1 MTLSDYRV
9 LLDISED
16 TYEKDK
22 AKIIKIWDIT
32 EKQLRVKLKADKIP
46 EKLDYI
52 VPSIVVKRYNRL
64 GFEGMEQHSQSE
76 ETISYNLDD
85 FGEFQDEINDYLEE
99 QGLIRKRKVS
109 FLWEPALITTTKNT
123 SWFRKNW

>member
-1 MTLSDYRV
+1 MFHSEYRV
-9 LLDISED
+9 LLDISDD
-16 TYEKDK
+16 TYKKDEE
-22 AKIIKIWDIT
+22 KIIKIWDIT
-32 EKQLRVKLKADKIP
+32 EKQLLVKLKTDEIP

-109 FLWEPALITTTKNT
+109 FL
-123 SWFRKNW
+123 

>member
-1 MTLSDYRV
+1 MFLSEYRV
-9 LLDISED
+9 LLDISDD
-16 TYEKDK
+16 TYKKDK
-22 AKIIKIWDIT
+22 EKIIKIWDIT
-32 EKQLRVKLKADKIP
+32 EKQLLVKLKTDEIP

-85 FGEFQDEINDYLEE
+85 FGEFQDEINGYLEE

-109 FLWEPALITTTKNT
+109 FL
-123 SWFRKNW
+123 

>member
-1 MTLSDYRV
+1 MFLPEYRV
-9 LLDISED
+9 LLDISDD
-16 TYEKDK
+16 TYKKDK
-22 AKIIKIWDIT
+22 EKITKIWDIT
-32 EKQLRVKLKADKIP
+32 EKQLLVKLKTDEIP

-76 ETISYNLDD
+76 EIISYNLDD

-109 FLWEPALITTTKNT
+109 FL
-123 SWFRKNW
+123 

>member
-22 AKIIKIWDIT
+22 AKINKIWDIT

-46 EKLDYI
+46 
-52 VPSIVVKRYNRL
+52 
-64 GFEGMEQHSQSE
+64 
-76 ETISYNLDD
+76 
-85 FGEFQDEINDYLEE
+85 
-99 QGLIRKRKVS
+99 
-109 FLWEPALITTTKNT
+109 
-123 SWFRKNW
+123 

>member
-1 MTLSDYRV
+1 MFLPEYRV
-9 LLDISED
+9 LLDISDD
-16 TYEKDK
+16 TYKKDK
-22 AKIIKIWDIT
+22 EKITKIWDIT
-32 EKQLRVKLKADKIP
+32 EKQLLAKLKTDEIP

-52 VPSIVVKRYNRL
+52 VPSIAVKRYNRL

-109 FLWEPALITTTKNT
+109 FL
-123 SWFRKNW
+123 

>member
-1 MTLSDYRV
+1 MFRSEYRV
-9 LLDISED
+9 LLDISDD
-16 TYEKDK
+16 TYKKDEE
-22 AKIIKIWDIT
+22 KIIKIWDIT
-32 EKQLRVKLKADKIP
+32 EKQLLVKIKTDEIP

-64 GFEGMEQHSQSE
+64 GFEGMKQHSQSE

-99 QGLIRKRKVS
+99 KGLTRKRKVS
-109 FLWEPALITTTKNT
+109 FL
-123 SWFRKNW
+123 

>member
-1 MTLSDYRV
+1 MFRSEYRV
-9 LLDISED
+9 LLDISDD
-16 TYEKDK
+16 TYKKDK
-22 AKIIKIWDIT
+22 EKIIKIWDIT
-32 EKQLRVKLKADKIP
+32 EKQLLAKLKTDEIP

-109 FLWEPALITTTKNT
+109 FL
-123 SWFRKNW
+123 

>member
-1 MTLSDYRV
+1 MFRSEYRV
-9 LLDISED
+9 LLDISDD
-16 TYEKDK
+16 TYKKDK
-22 AKIIKIWDIT
+22 EKIIKIWDIT
-32 EKQLRVKLKADKIP
+32 EKQLLVKLKADEIP

-109 FLWEPALITTTKNT
+109 FL
-123 SWFRKNW
+123 

>member
-109 FLWEPALITTTKNT
+109 FYENLALITTTKNT
-123 SWFRKNW
+123 S

>member
-1 MTLSDYRV
+1 MFRSEYRV
-9 LLDISED
+9 LLDISDD
-16 TYEKDK
+16 TYKKDK
-22 AKIIKIWDIT
+22 EKIIKIWDIT
-32 EKQLRVKLKADKIP
+32 EKQLLVKLKTDEIP

-85 FGEFQDEINDYLEE
+85 FGEFQDEINGYLEE

-109 FLWEPALITTTKNT
+109 FL
-123 SWFRKNW
+123 

>member
-1 MTLSDYRV
+1 MFGSEYRV
-9 LLDISED
+9 LLDISDD
-16 TYEKDK
+16 TYKKDK
-22 AKIIKIWDIT
+22 EKIIKIWDIT
-32 EKQLRVKLKADKIP
+32 EKQLLVKLKTDEIP

-109 FLWEPALITTTKNT
+109 FL
-123 SWFRKNW
+123 

>member
-1 MTLSDYRV
+1 MFLSEYRV
-9 LLDISED
+9 LLDISDD
-16 TYEKDK
+16 TYKKDK
-22 AKIIKIWDIT
+22 EKIIKIWDIT
-32 EKQLRVKLKADKIP
+32 EKQLLVKLKTDEIP

-85 FGEFQDEINDYLEE
+85 FGEFQGEINDYLEE

-109 FLWEPALITTTKNT
+109 FL
-123 SWFRKNW
+123 

>member
-1 MTLSDYRV
+1 MFLSEYRV
-9 LLDISED
+9 LLDISD
-16 TYEKDK
+16 NTYKKDK
-22 AKIIKIWDIT
+22 EKIIKIWDIT
-32 EKQLRVKLKADKIP
+32 EKQLLVKLKTDEIP

-109 FLWEPALITTTKNT
+109 FL
-123 SWFRKNW
+123 

>member
-1 MTLSDYRV
+1 MFLPEYRV
-9 LLDISED
+9 LLDISDD
-16 TYEKDK
+16 TYKKDK
-22 AKIIKIWDIT
+22 EKITKIWDIT
-32 EKQLRVKLKADKIP
+32 EKQLLVKLKTDEIP

-109 FLWEPALITTTKNT
+109 FL
-123 SWFRKNW
+123 

>member
-109 FLWEPALITTTKNT
+109 VLREPALITTTRNT
-123 SWFRKNW
+123 S

>member
-85 FGEFQDEINDYLEE
+85 FGNFKMRLTIIL
-99 QGLIRKRKVS
+99 
-109 FLWEPALITTTKNT
+109 KN
-123 SWFRKNW
+123 KA

>member
-16 TYEKDK
+16 TY
-22 AKIIKIWDIT
+22 
-32 EKQLRVKLKADKIP
+32 
-46 EKLDYI
+46 
-52 VPSIVVKRYNRL
+52 
-64 GFEGMEQHSQSE
+64 

-109 FLWEPALITTTKNT
+109 FL
-123 SWFRKNW
+123 

>member
-1 MTLSDYRV
+1 MFLPEYRV
-9 LLDISED
+9 LLDISDD
-16 TYEKDK
+16 TYKKDK
-22 AKIIKIWDIT
+22 EKITKIWDIT
-32 EKQLRVKLKADKIP
+32 EKQLLAKLKTDEIP

-109 FLWEPALITTTKNT
+109 FL
-123 SWFRKNW
+123 

>member
-1 MTLSDYRV
+1 MFLPEYRV
-9 LLDISED
+9 LLDISDD
-16 TYEKDK
+16 TYKKDK
-22 AKIIKIWDIT
+22 EKIIKIWDIT
-32 EKQLRVKLKADKIP
+32 EKQLLAKLKTDEIP

-76 ETISYNLDD
+76 ETIFYKLDD

-99 QGLIRKRKVS
+99 KGLIRKRKVS
-109 FLWEPALITTTKNT
+109 FL
-123 SWFRKNW
+123 

>member
-1 MTLSDYRV
+1 MIRSEYRV
-9 LLDISED
+9 LLDISDD
-16 TYEKDK
+16 TYKKDEE
-22 AKIIKIWDIT
+22 KIIKIWDIT
-32 EKQLRVKLKADKIP
+32 EKQLLVKLKTDEIP

-109 FLWEPALITTTKNT
+109 FL
-123 SWFRKNW
+123 

>member
-1 MTLSDYRV
+1 MFRSEYRV
-9 LLDISED
+9 LLDISDD
-16 TYEKDK
+16 TYKKDK
-22 AKIIKIWDIT
+22 EKIIKIWDIT
-32 EKQLRVKLKADKIP
+32 EKQLLVKLKTDKIP

-64 GFEGMEQHSQSE
+64 GFEGMEKHSQSE
-76 ETISYNLDD
+76 ETISYKLDD

-109 FLWEPALITTTKNT
+109 FL
-123 SWFRKNW
+123 

>member
-1 MTLSDYRV
+1 MFLPEYRV
-9 LLDISED
+9 LLDISDD
-16 TYEKDK
+16 TYKKDK
-22 AKIIKIWDIT
+22 EKITKIWDIT
-32 EKQLRVKLKADKIP
+32 EKQLLVKLKTDEIP

-76 ETISYNLDD
+76 ETISYKLDD

-109 FLWEPALITTTKNT
+109 FL
-123 SWFRKNW
+123 

>member
-76 ETISYNLDD
+76 ETISYNLMTSGN
-85 FGEFQDEINDYLEE
+85 FKMRLTIIL
-99 QGLIRKRKVS
+99 
-109 FLWEPALITTTKNT
+109 KN
-123 SWFRKNW
+123 KA

>member
-1 MTLSDYRV
+1 MFRSEYRV
-9 LLDISED
+9 LLDISDD
-16 TYEKDK
+16 TYKKDK
-22 AKIIKIWDIT
+22 EKIIKIWDIT
-32 EKQLRVKLKADKIP
+32 EKQLLVKLKTDEIP

-109 FLWEPALITTTKNT
+109 FL
-123 SWFRKNW
+123 

>member
-1 MTLSDYRV
+1 M
-9 LLDISED
+9 
-16 TYEKDK
+16 
-22 AKIIKIWDIT
+22 
-32 EKQLRVKLKADKIP
+32 
-46 EKLDYI
+46 
-52 VPSIVVKRYNRL
+52 KRYNRL

-109 FLWEPALITTTKNT
+109 FL
-123 SWFRKNW
+123 

>member
-46 EKLDYI
+46 EKLDFI

-109 FLWEPALITTTKNT
+109 FL
-123 SWFRKNW
+123 

>member
-1 MTLSDYRV
+1 MFCSEYRV
-9 LLDISED
+9 LLDISDD
-16 TYEKDK
+16 TYKKDK
-22 AKIIKIWDIT
+22 EKIIKIWDIT
-32 EKQLRVKLKADKIP
+32 EKQLLVKLKTDEIP

-109 FLWEPALITTTKNT
+109 FL
-123 SWFRKNW
+123 

>member
-1 MTLSDYRV
+1 MFLSEYRV
-9 LLDISED
+9 LLDISDD
-16 TYEKDK
+16 TYKKDK
-22 AKIIKIWDIT
+22 EKIIKIWDIT
-32 EKQLRVKLKADKIP
+32 EKQLLVKLKTDEIP

-85 FGEFQDEINDYLEE
+85 FGEFQAEINDYLEE

-109 FLWEPALITTTKNT
+109 FL
-123 SWFRKNW
+123 

>member
-1 MTLSDYRV
+1 MFLSEYRV
-9 LLDISED
+9 LLDISDD
-16 TYEKDK
+16 TYKKDK
-22 AKIIKIWDIT
+22 EKIIKIWDIT
-32 EKQLRVKLKADKIP
+32 EKQLLAKLKTDEIP

-109 FLWEPALITTTKNT
+109 FL
-123 SWFRKNW
+123 

>member
-109 FLWEPALITTTKNT
+109 FLCEHVLITTTKNT
-123 SWFRKNW
+123 S

>member
-1 MTLSDYRV
+1 MFRSEYRV
-9 LLDISED
+9 LLDISDD
-16 TYEKDK
+16 TYKKDK
-22 AKIIKIWDIT
+22 EKIIKIWDIT
-32 EKQLRVKLKADKIP
+32 EKQLLVKIKTDEIP

-64 GFEGMEQHSQSE
+64 GFEGMKQHSQSE

-109 FLWEPALITTTKNT
+109 FL
-123 SWFRKNW
+123 

>member
-1 MTLSDYRV
+1 MFLSEYRV
-9 LLDISED
+9 LLDISDD
-16 TYEKDK
+16 TYKKDK
-22 AKIIKIWDIT
+22 EKIIKIWDIT
-32 EKQLRVKLKADKIP
+32 EKQLLVKLKTDEIP

-109 FLWEPALITTTKNT
+109 FL
-123 SWFRKNW
+123 